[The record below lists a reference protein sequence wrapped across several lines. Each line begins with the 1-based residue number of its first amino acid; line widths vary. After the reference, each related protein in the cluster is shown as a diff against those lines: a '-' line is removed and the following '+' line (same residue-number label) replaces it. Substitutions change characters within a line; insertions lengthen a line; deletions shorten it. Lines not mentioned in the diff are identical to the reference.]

1 MMKKSML
8 FCKKIKLNRAT
19 EKKKSK
25 FQSRL
30 DDYMR
35 TQAQA
40 KTQEK
45 RSSFQF
51 SIGSFQFWIHKL
63 TV

>member
-1 MMKKSML
+1 MFTFLQQYLIRMMVNDD
-8 FCKKIKLNRAT
+8 KIHAILQENKAKPQS

-25 FQSRL
+25 FQARL

-45 RSSFQF
+45 K
-51 SIGSFQFWIHKL
+51 GK
-63 TV
+63 

>member
-1 MMKKSML
+1 MNQEN
-8 FCKKIKLNRAT
+8 KIKPQS

-25 FQSRL
+25 FQTRL
-30 DDYMR
+30 DDYIR

-45 RSSFQF
+45 
-51 SIGSFQFWIHKL
+51 KNK
-63 TV
+63 